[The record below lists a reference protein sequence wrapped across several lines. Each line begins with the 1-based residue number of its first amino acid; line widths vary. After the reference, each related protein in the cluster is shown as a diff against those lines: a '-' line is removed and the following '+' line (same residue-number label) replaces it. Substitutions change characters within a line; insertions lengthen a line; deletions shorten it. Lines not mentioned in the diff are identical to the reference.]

1 MSPGAEE
8 LGGRAAAVP
17 DESVA
22 AGEADLAAVGVSAE
36 HEVEAIAACLVVDFG
51 AVREKDAAGAR
62 RDTVAGGFEIV
73 GAVEVRVIGAGDPEL
88 LAVVFDR
95 DIFVEEDAESGLFEM
110 RDDFDDVVV
119 AEDGEGA
126 GLEGGGD
133 AADVGEA
140 ILEVPGGMIGKVAGD
155 DGEVVRGFVDQGD
168 EAIGEAFDAIEV
180 EVGKLQKAEAVDG
193 GREIGEGL
201 LAGDGAD
208 VEAVGAAAGGET
220 GPAEEEGDE
229 AVDGNNTFDGEGAFT
244 LMDEAGAEVG
254 LAVEALAEEAGS
266 EAGGEGAKVDAGV
279 RHGRTISRKLF
290 ARRRRVALR
299 RAAFRLSCH
308 SLGRSSFCSRCGR
321 RRWFGGFRKGGSLCR
336 SRHTSG
342 PHPGY
347 VRWIHL

>member
-133 AADVGEA
+133 AADVA
-140 ILEVPGGMIGKVAGD
+140 HV
-155 DGEVVRGFVDQGD
+155 
-168 EAIGEAFDAIEV
+168 
-180 EVGKLQKAEAVDG
+180 
-193 GREIGEGL
+193 
-201 LAGDGAD
+201 GAD
-208 VEAVGAAAGGET
+208 ADDHATAS
-220 GPAEEEGDE
+220 GPCPHRKA
-229 AVDGNNTFDGEGAFT
+229 TQ
-244 LMDEAGAEVG
+244 
-254 LAVEALAEEAGS
+254 AGS
-266 EAGGEGAKVDAGV
+266 APA
-279 RHGRTISRKLF
+279 F
-290 ARRRRVALR
+290 AWME
-299 RAAFRLSCH
+299 RARPFVH
-308 SLGRSSFCSRCGR
+308 RSSSA
-321 RRWFGGFRKGGSLCR
+321 
-336 SRHTSG
+336 
-342 PHPGY
+342 
-347 VRWIHL
+347 